1 MKLSEVSGDA
11 PKRVKLSDIE
21 ADTEKPSAAKAF
33 GKSAFESAGGA
44 AGGYAGAEL
53 GATLGAMTGPAAP
66 VAVPLGAIA
75 GGIAGYYGGEKLQ
88 EKAGQL
94 IPSNIKETL
103 GFSPEQRAAE
113 KKAQPTASNIGKY
126 APDVAAL
133 APSIYSMGRY
143 GIAKGTDFLK
153 SLKKPEPVAT
163 VEDLSKVG
171 EKGYDLLT
179 KNADKLYQAR
189 RAEAEVKYKDAFD
202 AARQS
207 QAKGQPFATSLQGQ
221 RLIQQLEK
229 EKTVIAG
236 GQKFGVGE
244 EQVAGIDRL
253 INAIKG
259 KTVGGETVPVG
270 KGVVSSKM
278 TKKTPS
284 ETTEKDIKALVEE
297 LRFLRDVDAK
307 GKPYEAY
314 AGLSAEY
321 KRDLKSALE
330 KALHEWSPEYGA
342 ADEAYKAASSKLAPF
357 QTELMSRALKGEK
370 FNPKDLVASPEEFGK
385 TFFKDVDGVRQLKEV
400 TQDPAQVASLGKE
413 YVASILSNK
422 TPQQV
427 KSWAQDTANTGWLK
441 EAGINDVV
449 QKYAQQAVKAENKQ
463 NVLRM
468 LGYGT
473 AVGTVGYTAGRPI
486 AKALGL

>member
-1 MKLSEVSGDA
+1 MADISDLPA
-11 PKRVKLSDIE
+11 PKKSEIGDLPAPPAPV
-21 ADTEKPSAAKAF
+21 SAAKAF
-33 GKSAFESAGGA
+33 GKSALESAGGA

-53 GATLGAMTGPAAP
+53 GAMAGA
-66 VAVPLGAIA
+66 PLGPVGIVGGGLA

-88 EKAGQL
+88 EKLGQA
-94 IPSNIKETL
+94 IPSSVKETL

-113 KKAQPTASNIGKY
+113 KAAAPTASKLGSV
-126 APDVAAL
+126 APDVAAA
-133 APSIYSMGRY
+133 APLIYGMGRY

-153 SLKKPEPVAT
+153 SVKKPEPVAN

-171 EKGYDLLT
+171 EKGYDLLQ

-189 RAEAEVKYKDAFD
+189 RVEAESKYKDAFD
-202 AARQS
+202 AARQA
-207 QAKGQPFATSLQGQ
+207 QAKGQPFATSPQGQ
-221 RLIQQLEK
+221 QLLQQLER
-229 EKTVIAG
+229 EKTIIAG
-236 GQKFGVGE
+236 GKKFGVGE

-259 KTVGGETVPVG
+259 KTVGGQSVPVG
-270 KGVVSSKM
+270 KGAVSSKV

-321 KRDLKSALE
+321 KRDLKAGLE
-330 KALHEWSPEYGA
+330 KALHEWSPEYRA

-357 QTELMSRALKGEK
+357 QTELMSKALKSEK

-400 TQDPAQVASLGKE
+400 TQDPAQVATLGKE
-413 YVASILSNK
+413 YVASILANK
-422 TPQQV
+422 TPQEV
-427 KSWAQDTANTGWLK
+427 KAWATNTANTGWLK
-441 EAGINDVV
+441 EAGINDAV
-449 QKYAQQAVKAENKQ
+449 QKYAQQAATAENRQKI
-463 NVLRM
+463 LAR
-468 LGYGT
+468 LGYAATAGALGT
-473 AVGTVGYTAGRPI
+473 AIGAPMYYGTKR
-486 AKALGL
+486 ALGI

>member
-21 ADTEKPSAAKAF
+21 ADIEKPSAAKAF

-44 AGGYAGAEL
+44 AGGYVGAEL
-53 GATLGAMTGPAAP
+53 GAMAGAPLG
-66 VAVPLGAIA
+66 PLGALGGGLI

-88 EKAGQL
+88 EKAGEYV
-94 IPSNIKETL
+94 PAKVKEAT
-103 GFSPEQRAAE
+103 GFTPEQRAAE
-113 KKAQPTASNIGKY
+113 TKAQPTASFVGKY
-126 APDVAAL
+126 TPDVLAA
-133 APSIYSMGRY
+133 APSVYQLGKY
-143 GIAKGTDFLK
+143 GITKASELASKLRA
-153 SLKKPEPVAT
+153 PEPIANVS
-163 VEDLSKVG
+163 DLSQVG
-171 EKGYDLLT
+171 EKGYDLLK
-179 KNADKLYQAR
+179 KNADNLYQAR

-207 QAKGQPFATSLQGQ
+207 QAKGQPFATSPQGQ
-221 RLIQQLEK
+221 KLIQQLEN
-229 EKTVIAG
+229 EKAIIAG
-236 GQKFGVGE
+236 GKRFAVGE
-244 EQVAGIDRL
+244 EQVAGINRL

-259 KTVGGETVPVG
+259 KTVGGESVPVG
-270 KGVVSSKM
+270 KGIVSSKM

-321 KRDLKSALE
+321 KRDLKTALE
-330 KALHEWSPEYGA
+330 KALHEWSPQYKA
-342 ADEAYKAASSKLAPF
+342 ADEAYKAASSKLSPF